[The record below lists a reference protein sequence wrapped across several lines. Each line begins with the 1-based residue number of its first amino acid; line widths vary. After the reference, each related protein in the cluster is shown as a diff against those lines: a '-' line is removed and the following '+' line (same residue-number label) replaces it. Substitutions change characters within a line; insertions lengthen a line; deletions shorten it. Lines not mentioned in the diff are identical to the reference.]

1 MSGPSVF
8 RLPPDHLIK
17 PFDCGDGDLND
28 FLTNDAKAFQAQRL
42 ATTYVIENEIDTV
55 AFFSILNDKISVD
68 DFLGDNTS
76 RNRFNRRLPNPKRF
90 RSYPAVKL
98 ARLGVSNHHKGGGY
112 GTLIIDFL
120 KKLLTDSPTACRFLT
135 VDAYSQALPFY
146 ERNGF
151 SYLTNKDEGQQ
162 TRLMYF
168 DLSTLSYM

>member
-1 MSGPSVF
+1 M
-8 RLPPDHLIK
+8 
-17 PFDCGDGDLND
+17 ND
-28 FLTNDAKAFQAQRL
+28 FLTNDAKAFQVQRL
-42 ATTYVIENEIDTV
+42 ATTYVIEDEIDTV

-76 RNRFNRRLPNPKRF
+76 RNRLNRRLPNPKRF
-90 RSYPAVKL
+90 RSYPAAKL
-98 ARLGVSNHHKGGGY
+98 ARLGVSNSYKGGGF

-135 VDAYSQALPFY
+135 VDAYGQALPFY

-151 SYLTNKDEGQQ
+151 LYLTNKDEGQQ

-168 DLSTLSYM
+168 DLSTLS